1 MRTARLARVADPDG
15 LSEVI
20 IFYMENAD
28 ADYPAG
34 PLRGAD
40 EDGDLPLDSFSRRV
54 MLERLKSAVHQI
66 AG

>member
-15 LSEVI
+15 MSEVI

-34 PLRGAD
+34 PLQGAD
-40 EDGDLPLDSFSRRV
+40 ADGDLGLDAFGRRV
-54 MLERLKSAVHQI
+54 MLDLLKSAVHLI
-66 AG
+66 TG